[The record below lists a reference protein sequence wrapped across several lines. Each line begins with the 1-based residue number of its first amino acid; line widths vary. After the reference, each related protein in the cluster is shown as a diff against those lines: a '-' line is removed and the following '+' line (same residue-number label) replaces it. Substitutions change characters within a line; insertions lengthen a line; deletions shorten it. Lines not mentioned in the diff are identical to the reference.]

1 MNPLIAFG
9 ENLMDRF
16 AYGVGNARL
25 SGVIATKSVERRTQ
39 EIKVVCKK
47 QNFIKP
53 EIDAQV

>member
-9 ENLMDRF
+9 ENLMECF

-25 SGVIATKSVERRTQ
+25 SGVIATKGVERRTQ
-39 EIKVVCKK
+39 VLQDVCKK

-53 EIDAQV
+53 EIDA

>member
-9 ENLMDRF
+9 ENLMECF

-25 SGVIATKSVERRTQ
+25 SGVIATKGVERRTQ
-39 EIKVVCKK
+39 VLQDVCKK

>member
-1 MNPLIAFG
+1 MEWVAG
-9 ENLMDRF
+9 
-16 AYGVGNARL
+16 GVGRATL
-25 SGVIATKSVERRTQ
+25 GGVIATKSVERRTQ